1 MTNKIKLIQLINHIL
16 FLIGITHTL
25 LSDEYSY
32 LVISLITYY
41 IAGILGINIGYHRLL
56 SHRSFR
62 TYKPI
67 YYVLSLLGSLTAMG
81 SPLAW
86 VAVHRQ
92 HHRYSDTSLDP
103 HSPHKLGI
111 LKAWLGFWGDI
122 KIDLRN
128 CKDLRQN
135 KFHRFVHKNYIF
147 IQGVY
152 IFALAWIDP
161 LLVIYVYA
169 IPAVLIFHSA
179 GAFDVI
185 AHMHGYRT
193 YDTNDKSKN
202 SWIANIITMGEGW
215 HNNHHA
221 KPWNWSN
228 WEKWWEVDVSSLII
242 RIIKK

>member
-1 MTNKIKLIQLINHIL
+1 MTKKIRLLQLINHLL
-16 FLIGITHTL
+16 FLIGLIYVFL
-25 LSDEYSY
+25 FEQYSY
-32 LVISLITYY
+32 LIASIITYY
-41 IAGILGINIGYHRLL
+41 VVGILGINVGYHRLL

-67 YYVLSLLGSLTAMG
+67 YYLLSFIGTITAMG

-92 HHRYSDTSLDP
+92 HHRYSDTDLDP
-103 HSPHKLGI
+103 HSPHKLGV
-111 LKAWLGFWGDI
+111 LRAWLGFWGDV

-135 KFHRFVHKNYIF
+135 KFHRFIHKNYIL

-152 IFALAWIDP
+152 VLLLSLIDP

-185 AHMHGYRT
+185 AHMQGYRT
-193 YDTNDKSKN
+193 YDTPDKSKN
-202 SWIANIITMGEGW
+202 SWIANIVTMGEGW

-221 KPWNWSN
+221 KPWNWN
-228 WEKWWEVDVSSLII
+228 NKERWWEIDIPALII
-242 RIIKK
+242 RVIKK